1 MQYFLGKN
9 MEISLTI
16 FIISML
22 FGFLL
27 GIISG
32 LTPGIHVNNFALIL
46 VGISASLSDIGFTP
60 FYIAVIILSNSIAHT
75 FLDII
80 PSIFLGAPEADT
92 ALAVLPGHV
101 LLMEGRGSEA
111 IRLSAIGSAGA
122 VIVSLIMALPMGYF
136 FYNIY
141 GSINSYIGWIL
152 VLIVVLMIATENGE
166 YIEGQGSLVHLK
178 FKFYALLLFL
188 ISGFLGIFAFDNT
201 ILIEPSVKFGEPSI
215 LLPLLSGLFGASML
229 VISLLTKSEL
239 PPQQKN
245 CMFVLPKNRLIRGL
259 LTGTAAGSFVAWLP
273 GVSSAVGTLI
283 ARLFVREEKDS
294 MSSKEFMVSISSANT
309 ANAIFS
315 LIALF
320 SIERARSGAMVAIN
334 ELVIVSEWDRSI
346 LILLLIVIIYVSAIS
361 YFTTIYLGDR
371 ISGFL
376 SRINY
381 YGLCSGVLVGL
392 AALVFI
398 FTGWF
403 GAIIFLISIP
413 IGMIASFAKIRKINA
428 MGVIMLPVIL
438 YYF

>member
-1 MQYFLGKN
+1 
-9 MEISLTI
+9 MEITI
-16 FIISML
+16 LIISIFL
-22 FGFLL
+22 GFLL

-46 VGISASLSDIGFTP
+46 VAISPFLSSLGFTP
-60 FYIAVIILSNSIAHT
+60 FYIAVIIISNSISHT

-92 ALAVLPGHV
+92 ALAVLPGHA
-101 LLMEGRGSEA
+101 LLMEGRGAEA

-122 VIVSLIMALPMGYF
+122 VIVSLVMVIPMGF
-136 FYNIY
+136 FFLNIY
-141 GSINSYIGWIL
+141 GIINDYIGWIL
-152 VLIVVLMIATENGE
+152 VLIVILMIGTEKGE
-166 YIEGQGSLVHLK
+166 YIKGQGSLVHLK
-178 FKFYALLLFL
+178 FKFLALLVFL
-188 ISGFLGIFAFDNT
+188 ISGFLGIFAFDYT
-201 ILIEPSVKFGEPSI
+201 MLMQPLVKFGEPSI

-229 VISLLTKSEL
+229 LISLMTKSEL
-239 PPQQKN
+239 PPQQKK
-245 CMFVLPKNRLIRGL
+245 CMFVLPGKRIIRGM

-273 GVSSAVGTLI
+273 GVSSAVGTLL
-283 ARLFVREEKDS
+283 ANLFVREEKDS

-315 LIALF
+315 LIALYT
-320 SIERARSGAMVAIN
+320 IHKARSGAMVAVDQ
-334 ELVIVSEWDRSI
+334 LVNVSKWDSSTI
-346 LILLLIVIIYVSAIS
+346 ILLLIVIIYVSAIS

-376 SRINY
+376 SKINY
-381 YGLCSGVLVGL
+381 SKLCATVLAGL

-403 GAIIFLISIP
+403 GFIIFLISTP
-413 IGMIASFAKIRKINA
+413 VGMMATYAKVRKINA

-438 YYF
+438 YFI